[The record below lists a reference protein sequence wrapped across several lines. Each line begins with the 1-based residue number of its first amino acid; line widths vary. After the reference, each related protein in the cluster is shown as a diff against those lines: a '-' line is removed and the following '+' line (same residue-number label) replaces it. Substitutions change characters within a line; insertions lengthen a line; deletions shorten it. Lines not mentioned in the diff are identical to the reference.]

1 MYVPDEDALEIVK
14 QGAITGQP
22 AQEHPA
28 TVSVETA
35 KRAKLRERRG
45 RWRPTEMSWQWELWR
60 GW

>member
-1 MYVPDEDALEIVK
+1 MHVPDGDALEIVK

-22 AQEHPA
+22 AQEHPT

-35 KRAKLRERRG
+35 KRAKPTERRG
-45 RWRPTEMSWQWELWR
+45 RWRPAEMSWQWELWS